1 MITISLCL
9 IVKNEEQVLDRCL
22 NSVKDVVDEI
32 VIVDTGSTDHTLGIA
47 TKYEARIFHFD
58 WIDDFSAQ
66 GTIRSLMRR
75 RSISYGWMRMIGR
88 DQPIWKGSRHSNK
101 IWTRRWT
108 PYAWITTLPSIRW
121 EAHGSC

>member
-88 DQPIWKGSRHSNK
+88 TSRSGKVQGTQTKFGPGGGLRMHGL
-101 IWTRRWT
+101 
-108 PYAWITTLPSIRW
+108 LPCLRSVG